1 LSLTK
6 IQTTGRFSSGLG
18 ERRRGEDKVE
28 SRYAPFI
35 GLMGTSSFVVGIASH
50 FKLKDGEYLRHLLYF
65 SSSLVQITLIHVET
79 VKKNMAQDSGKLEIA
94 IIGAG
99 IAGLATAIA
108 LKDHPGIYMRIFEQA
123 DRLREIGASI
133 ALGPNGM
140 RTLERLG
147 VTNALDDSVAF
158 RNTSGHPMIYRCG
171 IASTNLHARQCLGG

>member
-1 LSLTK
+1 VNTSTIFSTFHLLLV
-6 IQTTGRFSSGLG
+6 QTT
-18 ERRRGEDKVE
+18 
-28 SRYAPFI
+28 
-35 GLMGTSSFVVGIASH
+35 
-50 FKLKDGEYLRHLLYF
+50 
-65 SSSLVQITLIHVET
+65 LIQ
-79 VKKNMAQDSGKLEIA
+79 KNMAQDPGKLEIA

-108 LKDHPGIYMRIFEQA
+108 LRDHPGISVRIFEQA